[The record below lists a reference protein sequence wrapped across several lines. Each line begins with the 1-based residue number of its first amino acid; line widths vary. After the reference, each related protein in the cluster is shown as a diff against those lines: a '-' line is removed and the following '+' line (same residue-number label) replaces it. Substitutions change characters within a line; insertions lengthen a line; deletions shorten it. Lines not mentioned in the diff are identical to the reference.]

1 MDKLCCCAEPE
12 LPDFTLN
19 ITCACCKSRVQ
30 RRKGQDEIDFDTVKE
45 IAKEEI
51 AKEEEEE
58 SIAKEEKIAKEEEE
72 ESICCCFRRK
82 HHAKRNKDKT

>member
-1 MDKLCCCAEPE
+1 MNKLCCCAEPE
-12 LPDFTLN
+12 LPDVTLN

-30 RRKGQDEIDFDTVKE
+30 RRKGQDEIDLDTVKE

-51 AKEEEEE
+51 AKEE
-58 SIAKEEKIAKEEEE
+58 IAKEEED

>member
-1 MDKLCCCAEPE
+1 M
-12 LPDFTLN
+12 
-19 ITCACCKSRVQ
+19 Q
-30 RRKGQDEIDFDTVKE
+30 RRKGQDEIDLDTVKE

-51 AKEEEEE
+51 AKEE
-58 SIAKEEKIAKEEEE
+58 IAKEEED